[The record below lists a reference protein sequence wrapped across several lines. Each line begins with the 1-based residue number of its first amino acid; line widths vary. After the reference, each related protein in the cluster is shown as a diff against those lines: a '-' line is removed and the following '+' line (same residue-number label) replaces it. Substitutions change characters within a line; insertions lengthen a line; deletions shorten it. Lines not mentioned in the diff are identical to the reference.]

1 MRTISALAVILI
13 GNCLVPSLEAKDIIR
28 DKSPDGKFALRI
40 RKGEGWE
47 AASIEVRTKKTVVDL
62 ETYGSYTKEARLV
75 WSKNSQRVAH
85 FGPDR
90 RGGTTTVYFRNGSD
104 FKEIPL
110 PQVPDCDAPAKQD
123 GDEYLKTLEYSVAPV
138 RWLKSGALLL
148 AVHEEWTRN
157 GGDFPEGSE
166 TVTIV
171 FDAEHKV
178 SIQLGISAGV
188 LETN

>member
-1 MRTISALAVILI
+1 LA
-13 GNCLVPSLEAKDIIR
+13 SLEAKDIIR

-75 WSKNSQRVAH
+75 WSKDSKRVAH

-110 PQVPDCDAPAKQD
+110 PQIPDCDAPAKQD
-123 GDEYLKTLEYSVAPV
+123 GDEYLKTIEYSAEPE

-166 TVTIV
+166 TVTIA
-171 FDAEHKV
+171 FNAEHKV
-178 SIQLGISAGV
+178 LIQLGISAGV
-188 LETN
+188 LKTN